1 MASGH
6 KSTIYILILFRE
18 LKRVKE
24 SKKACQW
31 FLFDDEK
38 HIKGG
43 VISGISVIHWYSNS
57 CFLREYLPKIWR
69 PTNYQ
74 NLLRQFKRTHLLLG
88 IKDLDYKQLLKY
100 KCSNIF
106 HVNLSFAASKIPL
119 QVKSKST
126 FRWIANST
134 IFSYTKIEW
143 IPLDLRCDKQGN

>member
-43 VISGISVIHWYSNS
+43 VISGISVIH
-57 CFLREYLPKIWR
+57 
-69 PTNYQ
+69 
-74 NLLRQFKRTHLLLG
+74 
-88 IKDLDYKQLLKY
+88 
-100 KCSNIF
+100 
-106 HVNLSFAASKIPL
+106 
-119 QVKSKST
+119 
-126 FRWIANST
+126 
-134 IFSYTKIEW
+134 
-143 IPLDLRCDKQGN
+143 